1 MRSKEWREEDS
12 KSHKVRQQPAMSMR
26 SVPAH
31 TERERRHGAYAF
43 RRHSVCAPTHTHI
56 QLVVGHVLS
65 WRGMKR
71 REEKGLMARKEEG
84 RKWQGRKRRNG
95 ITYTKEEKQLD

>member
-1 MRSKEWREEDS
+1 MRSKERREEDS

-56 QLVVGHVLS
+56 HLVVGHVLS

-71 REEKGLMARKEEG
+71 REEK
-84 RKWQGRKRRNG
+84 KR
-95 ITYTKEEKQLD
+95 D